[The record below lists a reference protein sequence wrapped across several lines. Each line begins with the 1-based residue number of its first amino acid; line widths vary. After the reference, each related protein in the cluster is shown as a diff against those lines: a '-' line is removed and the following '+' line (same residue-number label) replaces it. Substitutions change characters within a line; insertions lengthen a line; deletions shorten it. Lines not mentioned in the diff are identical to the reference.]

1 MTVKEGNN
9 MQYNK
14 IHNFYSQIKEKF
26 GDNGIWLAL
35 FVIMLYDNSNHKF
48 PDYLKEY
55 PQTKEIVEFLEQD
68 ELSVQMFI
76 NAAKETGFLLM
87 GEETNELER

>member
-1 MTVKEGNN
+1 MT
-9 MQYNK
+9 YD
-14 IHNFYSQIKEKF
+14 FYSQIKEKF

-68 ELSVQMFI
+68 EFFLQTFI
-76 NAAKETGFLLM
+76 KAAKEANSTKM
-87 GEETNELER
+87 QATEINCGE

>member
-1 MTVKEGNN
+1 MTYDE
-9 MQYNK
+9 

-26 GDNGIWLAL
+26 GDNGIWFVL
-35 FVIMLYDNSNHKF
+35 FVIMLYDNNNHKF

-68 ELSVQMFI
+68 ELFVQAFI
-76 NAAKETGFLLM
+76 NVAKEIGFSLM
-87 GEETNELER
+87 RGETNELE

>member
-1 MTVKEGNN
+1 

-14 IHNFYSQIKEKF
+14 IHNFYSEIKEKF

-68 ELSVQMFI
+68 ELFVQMFI
-76 NAAKETGFLLM
+76 NAAKETDFLLM